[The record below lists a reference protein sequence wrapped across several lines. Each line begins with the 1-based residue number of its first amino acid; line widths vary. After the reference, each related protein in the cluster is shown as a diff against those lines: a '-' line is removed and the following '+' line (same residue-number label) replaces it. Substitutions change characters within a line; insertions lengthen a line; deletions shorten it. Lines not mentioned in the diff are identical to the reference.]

1 MSFAHSDGQ
10 EVFMHSISLVPLFDI
25 QLFAEGGDG
34 GAGAGNA
41 GAGIP
46 STAAPA
52 QPQTGVKDDQS
63 AGVQFG
69 GQNGAPAAGEQAQQ
83 QELDRAAR
91 FEAMIKGEFKDLYDA
106 RVQNSLRQRLRGNE
120 ETVNRYNQFAP
131 VREILADKYGVDPN
145 DPQAILKAL
154 DEDESFYEAE
164 AAESGQTVQ
173 QIKENRKMKR
183 ENAALRAQLEQV
195 NTQKQANELLA
206 SWQQQGEEVKK
217 IYPGFDLQAELQNPM
232 FRELLK
238 SNIPIRTA
246 FEVIH
251 KDEIIPAAMQ
261 YTAKQVEQKVANSVR
276 AGQMRPAE
284 GAMGSASPAQH
295 RVDVSK
301 LTKAQVEE
309 YNRRAAR
316 GERIEFT

>member
-1 MSFAHSDGQ
+1 
-10 EVFMHSISLVPLFDI
+10 MHSISLVPLFDI
-25 QLFAEGGDG
+25 QLFADGGDG
-34 GAGAGNA
+34 GAGNGNA

-46 STAAPA
+46 STAAIA
-52 QPQTGVKDDQS
+52 QPQTGVKDTPVAD
-63 AGVQFG
+63 AQFV
-69 GQNGAPAAGEQAQQ
+69 GQAAAPDAGEQTQ
-83 QELDRAAR
+83 QEPDRAAR

-131 VREILADKYGVDPN
+131 VREMLADKYGVDPN

-183 ENAALRAQLEQV
+183 ENAALKAQLEQV
-195 NTQKQANELLA
+195 NTQRQANELLS

-217 IYPGFDLQAELQNPM
+217 IYPGFDLHTELQNAT

-246 FEVIH
+246 FEVLH

-261 YTAKQVEQKVANSVR
+261 YTARQVEQKVANSVR

-295 RVDVSK
+295 RIDVSK

-316 GERIEFT
+316 GERIEFG